1 MKTEFDPLPKNL
13 TAFPKRN
20 LENLFTELQ
29 HSLTKSGR
37 GVKEEKDRGRKRIKK
52 K

>member
-1 MKTEFDPLPKNL
+1 MEFDPLPKKL
-13 TAFPKRN
+13 TAFPERN
-20 LENLFTELQ
+20 LESLFNRTQ

-37 GVKEEKDRGRKRIKK
+37 GVKEEKNRDRKRIKK